1 MSLVLQDLDAVVS
14 MTVSSDDL
22 VAIDGAGRK
31 EIDGSENPQGT
42 IFKSDIGKRRSHHVQ
57 ADESS
62 YSEGGGEEC
71 GYSLPKAGNVALRPR
86 QTCQEQEGY
95 GREDNEQD
103 DVLTI
108 AHETAEHHAEEDAGE
123 NVGHHQS

>member
-1 MSLVLQDLDAVVS
+1 
-14 MTVSSDDL
+14 MTVGSDDL
-22 VAIDGAGRK
+22 VAIDGAGRE

-42 IFKSDIGKRRSHHVQ
+42 ILKADIGKCCPHCVQ

-62 YSEGGGEEC
+62 YAEGGGEES
-71 GYSLPKAGNVALRPR
+71 GYSLPDAGNAALRPR

-108 AHETAEHHAEEDAGE
+108 AHETAEHHTEEDAGE